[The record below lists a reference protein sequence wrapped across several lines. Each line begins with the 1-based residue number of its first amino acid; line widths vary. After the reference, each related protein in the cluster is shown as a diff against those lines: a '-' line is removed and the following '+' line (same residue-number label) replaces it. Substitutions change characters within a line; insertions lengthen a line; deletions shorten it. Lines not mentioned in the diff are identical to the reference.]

1 MSAGVFLTESDRYPV
16 RVATWCGSLNW
27 NRETFADLV
36 EAVAE
41 KRDRAAFATLFDHYT
56 PRLKSYLMRRGASSD
71 LAEELAQD
79 ALLTLWTKA
88 DQFRPDRSSVGTWL
102 FRIARN
108 RFIDLMRRG
117 IVTAIACNGATAIH
131 DVEAAMLG
139 ATSEDVAESI
149 RDGSFGMVRETMD
162 FFAEAVRRGSR
173 DDVGLGRAVGTL
185 IRERKMPHEA
195 VSVFAAA
202 AE

>member
-1 MSAGVFLTESDRYPV
+1 
-16 RVATWCGSLNW
+16 LNW

-117 IVTAIACNGATAIH
+117 
-131 DVEAAMLG
+131 
-139 ATSEDVAESI
+139 S
-149 RDGSFGMVRETMD
+149 
-162 FFAEAVRRGSR
+162 
-173 DDVGLGRAVGTL
+173 VGLVTIDMARGITDGAEHPDEGIDEGRRKLQVQAVLEELPDEQREVLKLAFYDGMSQAEIAEHTGLPLGTVKSRTRL
-185 IRERKMPHEA
+185 AFARLRRMA
-195 VSVFAAA
+195 AGSGVF
-202 AE
+202 EVD